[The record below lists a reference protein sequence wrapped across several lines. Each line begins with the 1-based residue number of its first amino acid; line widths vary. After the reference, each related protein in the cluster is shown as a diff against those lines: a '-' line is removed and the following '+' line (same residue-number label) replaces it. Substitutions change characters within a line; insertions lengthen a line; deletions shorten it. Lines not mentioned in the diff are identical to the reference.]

1 MMNLI
6 RRFVRDEKGEDLIEY
21 GLLAAFVAGVALAVL
36 LNPGIRQAIS
46 QAFSKAQYALTQ
58 TVTT

>member
-1 MMNLI
+1 MMNVI

-36 LNPGIRQAIS
+36 LNPGIRQALVA
-46 QAFSKAQYALTQ
+46 AFARATTALTQ
-58 TVTT
+58 VST